1 MPIRTSVANIKI
13 LKAEPD
19 DLPAIQ
25 EIASII
31 WHEHYPSIITQRQIV
46 YMLALDYSLEAM
58 NKDLVAGISMDMLI
72 VGETLAGFAAYGPT
86 GHEEV
91 IKLHKLYLLQSF
103 HGQGLGSMFLAHIEH
118 ECIEQGFKSI
128 VLNVNKNNHS
138 AIKTY
143 RRNGY
148 INQESV
154 LADIGGGFFM
164 DDYVMAKDL

>member
-1 MPIRTSVANIKI
+1 MSARTSGANGKI
-13 LKAEPD
+13 LKAGPD

-25 EIASII
+25 EIARTI
-31 WHEHYPSIITQRQIV
+31 WHEHYPGIITHQQIA

-58 NKDLVAGISMDMLI
+58 KKDLVTGISMDMLI

-86 GHEEV
+86 GREEV

-103 HGQGLGSMFLAHIEH
+103 HGQGLGSMFLTHVETQ
-118 ECIEQGFKSI
+118 CTKQGFKSI
-128 VLNVNKNNHS
+128 VLNVNKKNQS
-138 AIKTY
+138 AIKAY

-148 INQESV
+148 TNQESV

-164 DDYVMAKDL
+164 DDYVMAKDF